1 MSGLVSTA
9 GLGASVKLIGL
20 TKHTKHR
27 HVPSPVSPNFVAPP
41 AQPSLS
47 FNPIAL
53 AAAIA
58 RTATTW
64 DDAPVVLLDGLQQ
77 SALIELDVNQH
88 PIVTPHR
95 RPILTPLELSWPG
108 AA

>member
-1 MSGLVSTA
+1 MSGPVSTA
-9 GLGASVKLIGL
+9 GLGTSVKLIGL

-27 HVPSPVSPNFVAPP
+27 HVPSPVSPHFVAPP
-41 AQPSLS
+41 AQSSLS

-64 DDAPVVLLDGLQQ
+64 DDAPVVLLDGLQ
-77 SALIELDVNQH
+77 
-88 PIVTPHR
+88 
-95 RPILTPLELSWPG
+95 
-108 AA
+108 